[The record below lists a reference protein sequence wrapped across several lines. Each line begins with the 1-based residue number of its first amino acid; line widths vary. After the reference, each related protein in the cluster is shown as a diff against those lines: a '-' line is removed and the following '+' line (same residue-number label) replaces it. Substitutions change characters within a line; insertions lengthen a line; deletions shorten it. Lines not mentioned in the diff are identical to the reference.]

1 MKLFRKCEGVM
12 ENSCGLALC
21 GRAGVPE
28 ERLAEVI
35 GGSAAQFQQGAPAV
49 LKMSV
54 PWNDMNSISSG
65 IEAARA

>member
-1 MKLFRKCEGVM
+1 M

-28 ERLAEVI
+28 ECLAEAI
-35 GGSAAQFQQGAPAV
+35 GGSAAQLQKGAPAV
-49 LKMSV
+49 LEMSM
-54 PWNDMNSISSG
+54 PWDDMDSINSG